1 MAGLYAIITRDN
13 PSAIAIRKEKLAEH
27 LAHVETCLDRIAIA
41 GPLRDEAGA
50 FVGSLL
56 VVKAASEAEA
66 RAFIEQDP
74 YYHAGI
80 WSSIEISAFA
90 AAAGEWVGG
99 KTW

>member
-1 MAGLYAIITRDN
+1 MAGLYAIITRDK
-13 PSAIAIRKEKLAEH
+13 PGAAAIRKEKLAEH

-41 GPLRDEAGA
+41 GPMRDDNGD

-56 VVKAASEAEA
+56 VVKAESEEDA
-66 RAFIEQDP
+66 RAFLEQDP
-74 YYHAGI
+74 YYHADI
-80 WSSIEISAFA
+80 WSSIDISAFA